1 MPSDFSA
8 FALFVAGL
16 ASVNAYTEPTTG
28 PSGNPIAQPSLNEI
42 VPVGEPYSITWE
54 PTCEGTVTI
63 LLLKGPTENV
73 IPQFPIVEL
82 TPNDGEYTW
91 TPGTDLEAGET
102 GYGLQ
107 LICDATGEFQCKL
120 RLRARDTNWRF
131 GAQDMEKDLFRN
143 ERIFANCNAISRLYP
158 VRHCKRWHCARGAKP
173 RADRLG

>member
-120 RLRARDTNWRF
+120 RLRTKNKSWRI
-131 GAQDMEKDLFRN
+131 GAQDLGKNLLLRRKN
-143 ERIFANCNAISRLYP
+143 IF
-158 VRHCKRWHCARGAKP
+158 
-173 RADRLG
+173 